1 MPNITNTLCWDCG
14 RACRDQC
21 CWAAAGK
28 PVPGWT
34 ATKTVIRSVAN
45 VASYIIHDC
54 TQYIRDSVSKL
65 KAKDLDNTGCAKLL
79 AAMAANARSD
89 YIHNPR
95 NREEVEWWLEGKPEM
110 IRELRELAA
119 AEDERRGLRH
129 ANYAKKTR

>member
-1 MPNITNTLCWDCG
+1 MPNITDTLCWKCG

-34 ATKTVIRSVAN
+34 AEETSISGTVT
-45 VASYIIHDC
+45 SYKVISC
-54 TQYIRDSVSKL
+54 PQYVSDEGRKL
-65 KAKDLDNTGCAKLL
+65 QIKDLDNTRCAKLL

-119 AEDERRGLRH
+119 AEDERRGLCH